1 MSTKETQTFS
11 YLTLTFFQEQ
21 IKSLLRELLLL
32 DQLFMKYFPHSHMTY
47 GHWMTCPY
55 QSISLSLSKDQYL
68 KKKNNVLARVLRIVS
83 KRTPDIK
90 NVHVS
95 FLLQFLFCRVSTK
108 VRGDFY
114 PFFRLEQLLEG

>member
-1 MSTKETQTFS
+1 MSTKETRVFS
-11 YLTLTFFQEQ
+11 YFTLTFFQEQ

-47 GHWMTCPY
+47 GHRMTCPY
-55 QSISLSLSKDQYL
+55 QSISLSLSKE
-68 KKKNNVLARVLRIVS
+68 KNNVLARVLRIVS